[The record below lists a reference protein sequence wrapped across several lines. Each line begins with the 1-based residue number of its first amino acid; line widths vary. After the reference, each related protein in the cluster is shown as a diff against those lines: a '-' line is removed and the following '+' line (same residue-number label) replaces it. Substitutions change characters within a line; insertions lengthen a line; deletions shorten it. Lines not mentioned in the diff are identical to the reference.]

1 MKVVNKLPLTV
12 IFTGNK
18 YRWGTNIAVEQML
31 RRYSCMQQNLRIIID
46 IAKSYFAVSL
56 TRWNHFTKLIY
67 VFIESFFLSFFKEA
81 VSS

>member
-31 RRYSCMQQNLRIIID
+31 RRYSYMQLLCGVAN
-46 IAKSYFAVSL
+46 IAES
-56 TRWNHFTKLIY
+56 TREVKLSG
-67 VFIESFFLSFFKEA
+67 VNDTVE
-81 VSS
+81 